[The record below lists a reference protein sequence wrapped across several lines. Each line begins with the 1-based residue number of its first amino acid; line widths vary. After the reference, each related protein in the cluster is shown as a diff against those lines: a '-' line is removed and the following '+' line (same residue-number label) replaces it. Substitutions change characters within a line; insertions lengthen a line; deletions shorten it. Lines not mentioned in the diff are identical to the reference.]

1 MLWKIGRMSLSL
13 SIWRC
18 VAGSVEIRSK
28 SFTYGENGTF
38 RNCVSI
44 RRIEKESEYP
54 ESAPA
59 IPADWLMTEAEQW
72 FVIRKTTA
80 SVRFR
85 QERDIIVI
93 CQPRIT
99 SVHDILSGNY

>member
-1 MLWKIGRMSLSL
+1 M
-13 SIWRC
+13 
-18 VAGSVEIRSK
+18 AGSVEIRSK

-59 IPADWLMTEAEQW
+59 IPADWLMTEAA
-72 FVIRKTTA
+72 VSYTHLDVYK
-80 SVRFR
+80 R
-85 QERDIIVI
+85 QEPELLH
-93 CQPRIT
+93 PR
-99 SVHDILSGNY
+99 

>member
-1 MLWKIGRMSLSL
+1 M
-13 SIWRC
+13 
-18 VAGSVEIRSK
+18 AGSVEIRSK

-44 RRIEKESEYP
+44 RRIEKESGYP

-59 IPADWLMTEAEQW
+59 IPAGWLMTEAEQW
-72 FVIRKTTA
+72 FVIRETTA

-85 QERDIIVI
+85 QERDIM
-93 CQPRIT
+93 
-99 SVHDILSGNY
+99 